1 MNNDLQKAAHLLQQ
15 GGYTCVLCAEETVY
29 TSNARGVRPLLD
41 FLDAGTDLRGFSAAD
56 KVVGKATAFLYC
68 LLGVKAV
75 YAFVVSRAALDILRE
90 HQITIQYITLTEAI
104 LNHRKDGFCPMEAAT
119 KQISDPRQALA
130 AIRQTLKALRG
141 GQL

>member
-1 MNNDLQKAAHLLQQ
+1 MIDLENTKEELQN
-15 GGYTCVLCAEETVY
+15 GGYTCVLCHGEKKVYSAE
-29 TSNARGVRPLLD
+29 RGVKPLIKLLQSGED
-41 FLDAGTDLRGFSAAD
+41 FSRFSAAD

-104 LNHRKDGFCPMEAAT
+104 LNHRKDGFCPMEADT